1 MGVDLIGLMKYAITA
16 VIAIIGAY
24 FAMQK
29 ELALAKQ
36 RIASL
41 ESRTEAHSKKIDN
54 ILSGVNDIKEMLAE
68 MRTELKYKE
77 DKK

>member
-1 MGVDLIGLMKYAITA
+1 MIGLIKYVITA
-16 VIAIIGAY
+16 VIAIVGAY

-29 ELALAKQ
+29 DLALAKQ
-36 RIASL
+36 RISSL
-41 ESRTEAHSKKIDN
+41 ESKTEAHSKKIDN